1 MPEITST
8 LPWETDSFL
17 IFKKVH
23 LWEKKFQQ
31 SNPRFKE
38 FCPVFL
44 VHCQLA
50 LRPELPS
57 LSFPP
62 LFLRDVSW
70 SDLMS
75 STIQVWSQFVLNCDL
90 STLSGLWWPMHNLVN
105 TLDLHLCFVL
115 VLKSTGRSH
124 KETRHGIQGSLYR
137 GPVKWTKT
145 NKLHFSKAESL
156 QMCVFLWTQFWI
168 YYLVGS
174 KTDYSSF
181 ISS

>member
-1 MPEITST
+1 MRNRFLFNIQESASVGEKIPTEQPKIQGILPGFPCPLPAGFEDRTT
-8 LPWETDSFL
+8 LTLF
-17 IFKKVH
+17 
-23 LWEKKFQQ
+23 
-31 SNPRFKE
+31 
-38 FCPVFL
+38 
-44 VHCQLA
+44 
-50 LRPELPS
+50 
-57 LSFPP
+57 FPP
-62 LFLRDVSW
+62 FFRDVSW

-137 GPVKWTKT
+137 CPVKWTKT
-145 NKLHFSKAESL
+145 NKLHFSKAESR